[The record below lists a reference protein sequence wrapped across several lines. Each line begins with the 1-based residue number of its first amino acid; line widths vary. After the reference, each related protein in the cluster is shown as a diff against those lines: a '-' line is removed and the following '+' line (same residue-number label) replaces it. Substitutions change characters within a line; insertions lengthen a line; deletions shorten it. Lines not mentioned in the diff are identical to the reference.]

1 MSAASGRPTP
11 WISTTSSWT
20 PSACSRILM
29 TFGSITRKNSA
40 CISLVIDKDKT
51 SYEALLA
58 LSAML
63 KVSSN
68 AYKDERGYKFRL
80 MNLYSSTVS
89 FGAVRYGNKY
99 LFNILL
105 ECPLDK
111 FIESSF
117 SSLESKVFKTYKDL
131 IYKGFAHDE
140 AKLMLVKGRM
150 IRDNGDTTAN
160 PFFMALEGLRKN
172 FFPEATFGYPPCGD
186 NTRIMSLTFD
196 DLEKALEAVR
206 KADAYI
212 GSVGFQ
218 KKGREFGKLFSIG
231 EKAPEWKF
239 DISVEDKVSDLSL
252 IKDGITSSCIA
263 IGYQIEAEQGNKGHA
278 LKNILSKVLS
288 DDNSPL
294 FQGLREEKGLTYGV
308 DVSFPKGDKAM
319 IVSSVI
325 DAKNVDEFIK
335 TTDKLLSTCAESIT
349 QERLDDIKKAI
360 KTSID
365 DMFGEPTTYALAL
378 NKSVL
383 NQSPSTADE
392 LMKLYDSITLD
403 DVKDAIKSLKKVG
416 SFTVNP
422 SKEN

>member
-1 MSAASGRPTP
+1 MNKYSGLILRP
-11 WISTTSSWT
+11 SGE
-20 PSACSRILM
+20 
-29 TFGSITRKNSA
+29 FRKNSA

-58 LSAML
+58 LSVML

-68 AYKDERGYKFRL
+68 AYKDERGYKLRL

-294 FQGLREEKGLTYGV
+294 FLGLREEKGLTYGV

-325 DAKNVDEFIK
+325 DAKNVNEFIK
-335 TTDKLLSTCAESIT
+335 ATDQLLSTCAESIT

>member
-1 MSAASGRPTP
+1 MNKYSGLILRP
-11 WISTTSSWT
+11 SGE
-20 PSACSRILM
+20 
-29 TFGSITRKNSA
+29 FRKNSA
-40 CISLVIDKDKT
+40 CISLIIDKDKT

-58 LSAML
+58 LSVML

-68 AYKDERGYKFRL
+68 AYKDERGYKLRL

-196 DLEKALEAVR
+196 DLEKALDAVR

-239 DISVEDKVSDLSL
+239 DISVEDKVSDLAL

-263 IGYQIEAEQGNKGHA
+263 ISYQIEAEQGNKGHA

-308 DVSFPKGDKAM
+308 DVSFPKGDMAM

-325 DAKNVDEFIK
+325 DAKNVNEFIK
-335 TTDKLLSTCAESIT
+335 TTDQLLSTCAESIT

>member
-1 MSAASGRPTP
+1 MNKYSGLILRPNGE
-11 WISTTSSWT
+11 
-20 PSACSRILM
+20 
-29 TFGSITRKNSA
+29 FRKNSA
-40 CISLVIDKDKT
+40 CISLIIDKDKT

-58 LSAML
+58 LSVML

-68 AYKDERGYKFRL
+68 AYKDERGYKLRL

>member
-1 MSAASGRPTP
+1 MNKYSGLILRP
-11 WISTTSSWT
+11 SGE
-20 PSACSRILM
+20 
-29 TFGSITRKNSA
+29 FRKNSA
-40 CISLVIDKDKT
+40 CISLIIDKDKT

-58 LSAML
+58 LSVML

-68 AYKDERGYKFRL
+68 AYKDERGYKLRL

-218 KKGREFGKLFSIG
+218 KKGREFGKLFNIG

-252 IKDGITSSCIA
+252 IKDGITSSCIV

-335 TTDKLLSTCAESIT
+335 TTDQLLSTCAESIT

-416 SFTVNP
+416 SFTINP

>member
-1 MSAASGRPTP
+1 MNKYSGLILRP
-11 WISTTSSWT
+11 SGE
-20 PSACSRILM
+20 
-29 TFGSITRKNSA
+29 FRKNSA
-40 CISLVIDKDKT
+40 CISLIIDKDKT

-58 LSAML
+58 LSVML

-68 AYKDERGYKFRL
+68 AYKDERGYKLRL

-117 SSLESKVFKTYKDL
+117 SSLESRVFKTYKDL

-325 DAKNVDEFIK
+325 DAKNVNEFIK

-349 QERLDDIKKAI
+349 QERLDDIKKVI

-416 SFTVNP
+416 SFTINP

>member
-1 MSAASGRPTP
+1 MNKYSGLILRP
-11 WISTTSSWT
+11 SGE
-20 PSACSRILM
+20 
-29 TFGSITRKNSA
+29 FRKNSA

-58 LSAML
+58 LSVML

-68 AYKDERGYKFRL
+68 AYKDERGYKLRL

-252 IKDGITSSCIA
+252 IKDGITSPCIA

-325 DAKNVDEFIK
+325 DAKNVEEFIK

>member
-1 MSAASGRPTP
+1 MNKYSGLILRP
-11 WISTTSSWT
+11 SGE
-20 PSACSRILM
+20 
-29 TFGSITRKNSA
+29 FRKNSA
-40 CISLVIDKDKT
+40 CISLIIDKDKT

-58 LSAML
+58 LSVML

-68 AYKDERGYKFRL
+68 AYKDERGYKLRL

-160 PFFMALEGLRKN
+160 PFFMAIEGLRKN

-239 DISVEDKVSDLSL
+239 DISVEDKVSDLAL

-335 TTDKLLSTCAESIT
+335 TTDQLLSTCAESIT

>member
-1 MSAASGRPTP
+1 MNKYSGLILRP
-11 WISTTSSWT
+11 SGE
-20 PSACSRILM
+20 
-29 TFGSITRKNSA
+29 FRKNSA

-58 LSAML
+58 LSVML

-68 AYKDERGYKFRL
+68 AYKDERGYKLRL

-325 DAKNVDEFIK
+325 DAKNVNEFIK
-335 TTDKLLSTCAESIT
+335 ATDQLLSTCAESIT

-392 LMKLYDSITLD
+392 LMKLYDSITLG

>member
-1 MSAASGRPTP
+1 MNKYSGLILRP
-11 WISTTSSWT
+11 SGE
-20 PSACSRILM
+20 
-29 TFGSITRKNSA
+29 FRKNSA
-40 CISLVIDKDKT
+40 CISLIIDKDKT

-58 LSAML
+58 LSVML

-68 AYKDERGYKFRL
+68 AYKDERGYKLRL

-294 FQGLREEKGLTYGV
+294 FQGLREEKGLTYGI

-325 DAKNVDEFIK
+325 DAKNVNEFIK
-335 TTDKLLSTCAESIT
+335 TTDQLLSTCAESIT

-416 SFTVNP
+416 SFTINP

>member
-1 MSAASGRPTP
+1 MNKYSGLILRP
-11 WISTTSSWT
+11 SGE
-20 PSACSRILM
+20 
-29 TFGSITRKNSA
+29 FRKNSA

-58 LSAML
+58 LSVML

-68 AYKDERGYKFRL
+68 AYKDERGYKLRL

-131 IYKGFAHDE
+131 IYKGFVHDE

-288 DDNSPL
+288 DDSSPL

-325 DAKNVDEFIK
+325 DAKNVNEFIK
-335 TTDKLLSTCAESIT
+335 TTDQLLSTCAESIT

-365 DMFGEPTTYALAL
+365 DMFGEPTTYVLAL

-383 NQSPSTADE
+383 NQSPSTVDE
-392 LMKLYDSITLD
+392 LMKLYDSITLG

>member
-1 MSAASGRPTP
+1 MNKYSGLILRP
-11 WISTTSSWT
+11 SGE
-20 PSACSRILM
+20 
-29 TFGSITRKNSA
+29 FRKNSA

-58 LSAML
+58 LSVML

-68 AYKDERGYKFRL
+68 AYKDERGYKLRL
-80 MNLYSSTVS
+80 MNLYSSIVS

-105 ECPLDK
+105 ECPFDK

-325 DAKNVDEFIK
+325 DAKNVNEFIK
-335 TTDKLLSTCAESIT
+335 TTDQLLSTCAESIT

-392 LMKLYDSITLD
+392 LMKLYDSITLG

-416 SFTVNP
+416 SFTINP

>member
-1 MSAASGRPTP
+1 MNKYSGLILRP
-11 WISTTSSWT
+11 SGE
-20 PSACSRILM
+20 
-29 TFGSITRKNSA
+29 FRKNSA

-58 LSAML
+58 LSVML

-68 AYKDERGYKFRL
+68 AYKDERGYKLRL

-288 DDNSPL
+288 DDSSPL

-325 DAKNVDEFIK
+325 DAKNVNEFIK
-335 TTDKLLSTCAESIT
+335 TTDQLLSTYAESIT

-383 NQSPSTADE
+383 NQSPSTVDE
-392 LMKLYDSITLD
+392 LMKLYDSITLG

>member
-1 MSAASGRPTP
+1 MNKYSGLILRP
-11 WISTTSSWT
+11 SGE
-20 PSACSRILM
+20 
-29 TFGSITRKNSA
+29 FRKNSA

-58 LSAML
+58 LSVML

-68 AYKDERGYKFRL
+68 AYKDERGYKLRL

-131 IYKGFAHDE
+131 IYKDFAHDE

-325 DAKNVDEFIK
+325 DAKNVNEFIK
-335 TTDKLLSTCAESIT
+335 TTDQLLSTCAESIT

-416 SFTVNP
+416 SFTINP

>member
-1 MSAASGRPTP
+1 MNKYSGLILRP
-11 WISTTSSWT
+11 SGE
-20 PSACSRILM
+20 
-29 TFGSITRKNSA
+29 FRKNSA

-58 LSAML
+58 LSVML

-68 AYKDERGYKFRL
+68 AYKDERGYKLRL

-117 SSLESKVFKTYKDL
+117 SSLESKVFKTYKDF

-218 KKGREFGKLFSIG
+218 KKGRQFGKLFSIG

-325 DAKNVDEFIK
+325 DAKNVNEFIK
-335 TTDKLLSTCAESIT
+335 TTDQLLSTCAESIT

>member
-1 MSAASGRPTP
+1 MNKYSGLILRP
-11 WISTTSSWT
+11 SGE
-20 PSACSRILM
+20 
-29 TFGSITRKNSA
+29 FRKNSA

-58 LSAML
+58 LSVML

-68 AYKDERGYKFRL
+68 AYKDERGYKLRL

-218 KKGREFGKLFSIG
+218 KKGREFGKLFNIG

-335 TTDKLLSTCAESIT
+335 TTDQLLSTCAESIT
-349 QERLDDIKKAI
+349 QERLDDIKRAI

-416 SFTVNP
+416 SFTINP

>member
-1 MSAASGRPTP
+1 MNKYSGLILRP
-11 WISTTSSWT
+11 SGE
-20 PSACSRILM
+20 
-29 TFGSITRKNSA
+29 FRKNSA

-58 LSAML
+58 LSVML

-68 AYKDERGYKFRL
+68 AYKDERGYKLRL

-263 IGYQIEAEQGNKGHA
+263 IGYQIEAEQGNNGHA

-392 LMKLYDSITLD
+392 LMKLYDSITLG

>member
-1 MSAASGRPTP
+1 MNKYSGLILRP
-11 WISTTSSWT
+11 SGE
-20 PSACSRILM
+20 
-29 TFGSITRKNSA
+29 FRKKSA
-40 CISLVIDKDKT
+40 CISLIIDKDKT

-58 LSAML
+58 LSVML

-68 AYKDERGYKFRL
+68 AYKDERGYKLRL

-239 DISVEDKVSDLSL
+239 DISVEDKVSDLAL

-325 DAKNVDEFIK
+325 DAKNVNEFIK
-335 TTDKLLSTCAESIT
+335 TTDQLLSTCAESIT

-416 SFTVNP
+416 SFTINP

>member
-1 MSAASGRPTP
+1 MNKYSGLILRP
-11 WISTTSSWT
+11 SGE
-20 PSACSRILM
+20 
-29 TFGSITRKNSA
+29 FRKNSA

-58 LSAML
+58 LSVML

-68 AYKDERGYKFRL
+68 AYKDERGYKLGWR
-80 MNLYSSTVS
+80 NLYSSTVS

-239 DISVEDKVSDLSL
+239 DISVEGKVSDLSL

-308 DVSFPKGDKAM
+308 DISFPKGDKAM

-325 DAKNVDEFIK
+325 DAKNVEEFIK

>member
-1 MSAASGRPTP
+1 MNKYSGLILRP
-11 WISTTSSWT
+11 SGE
-20 PSACSRILM
+20 
-29 TFGSITRKNSA
+29 FRKNSA

-58 LSAML
+58 LSVML

-68 AYKDERGYKFRL
+68 AYKDERGYKLRL

-278 LKNILSKVLS
+278 LKNILSKFLS
-288 DDNSPL
+288 DDSSPL

-335 TTDKLLSTCAESIT
+335 TTDQLLSTCAESIT

>member
-1 MSAASGRPTP
+1 MNKYSGLILRP
-11 WISTTSSWT
+11 SGE
-20 PSACSRILM
+20 
-29 TFGSITRKNSA
+29 FRKNSA

-58 LSAML
+58 LSVML

-68 AYKDERGYKFRL
+68 AYKDERGYKLRL

-288 DDNSPL
+288 DDSSPL

-325 DAKNVDEFIK
+325 DAKNVNEFIK
-335 TTDKLLSTCAESIT
+335 TTDQLLSTCAESIT

-383 NQSPSTADE
+383 NQFPSTVDE
-392 LMKLYDSITLD
+392 LMKLYDSITLG

>member
-1 MSAASGRPTP
+1 MNKYSGLILRP
-11 WISTTSSWT
+11 SGE
-20 PSACSRILM
+20 
-29 TFGSITRKNSA
+29 FRKNSA

-58 LSAML
+58 LSVML

-68 AYKDERGYKFRL
+68 AYKDERGYKLRL

-117 SSLESKVFKTYKDL
+117 SSLESKVFKTYKDF

-325 DAKNVDEFIK
+325 DAKNVNEFIK
-335 TTDKLLSTCAESIT
+335 TTDQLLSTCAESIT

>member
-1 MSAASGRPTP
+1 MNKYSGLILRP
-11 WISTTSSWT
+11 SGE
-20 PSACSRILM
+20 
-29 TFGSITRKNSA
+29 FRKNSA
-40 CISLVIDKDKT
+40 CISLIIDKDKT

-58 LSAML
+58 LSVML

-68 AYKDERGYKFRL
+68 AFKDERGYKLRL

-325 DAKNVDEFIK
+325 DAKNVNEFIK
-335 TTDKLLSTCAESIT
+335 TTDQLLSTCAESIT

-416 SFTVNP
+416 SFTINP

>member
-1 MSAASGRPTP
+1 MNKYSGLILRP
-11 WISTTSSWT
+11 SGE
-20 PSACSRILM
+20 
-29 TFGSITRKNSA
+29 FRKNSA

-51 SYEALLA
+51 CYEALLA
-58 LSAML
+58 LSVML

-68 AYKDERGYKFRL
+68 AYKDERGYKLRL

-111 FIESSF
+111 YIESSF

-131 IYKGFAHDE
+131 IYKGFDHDE

-263 IGYQIEAEQGNKGHA
+263 IGYQVEAEQGNKGHA
-278 LKNILSKVLS
+278 LKKILSKVLS

-392 LMKLYDSITLD
+392 LMKLYDSITLG

-416 SFTVNP
+416 SFTINP

>member
-1 MSAASGRPTP
+1 MNKYSGLILRP
-11 WISTTSSWT
+11 SGE
-20 PSACSRILM
+20 
-29 TFGSITRKNSA
+29 FRKNSA

-58 LSAML
+58 LSVML

-68 AYKDERGYKFRL
+68 AYKDERGYKLRL

-150 IRDNGDTTAN
+150 IRDNGDTAAN

-206 KADAYI
+206 KANAYI

-392 LMKLYDSITLD
+392 LMKLYDSITLG

>member
-1 MSAASGRPTP
+1 MNKYSGLILRP
-11 WISTTSSWT
+11 SGE
-20 PSACSRILM
+20 
-29 TFGSITRKNSA
+29 FRKNSA

-58 LSAML
+58 LSVML

-68 AYKDERGYKFRL
+68 AYKDERGYKLRL

-160 PFFMALEGLRKN
+160 PFFMAIEGLRKN

-239 DISVEDKVSDLSL
+239 DISVEDKVSDLAL

-335 TTDKLLSTCAESIT
+335 TTDQLLSTCAESIT

-360 KTSID
+360 KTGID

>member
-1 MSAASGRPTP
+1 MNKYSGLILRP
-11 WISTTSSWT
+11 SGE
-20 PSACSRILM
+20 
-29 TFGSITRKNSA
+29 FRKNSA

-58 LSAML
+58 LSVML

-68 AYKDERGYKFRL
+68 AYKDERGYKLRL

-111 FIESSF
+111 YIESSF

-325 DAKNVDEFIK
+325 DAKNVEEFIK

-392 LMKLYDSITLD
+392 LMKLYDSITLG

>member
-1 MSAASGRPTP
+1 MNKYSGLILRP
-11 WISTTSSWT
+11 SGE
-20 PSACSRILM
+20 
-29 TFGSITRKNSA
+29 FRKNSA

-58 LSAML
+58 LSVML

-68 AYKDERGYKFRL
+68 AYKDERGYKLRF

-294 FQGLREEKGLTYGV
+294 FLGLREEKGLTYGV

-325 DAKNVDEFIK
+325 DAKNVNEFIK
-335 TTDKLLSTCAESIT
+335 ATDQLLSTCAESIT

-392 LMKLYDSITLD
+392 LMKLYDSITLG

-416 SFTVNP
+416 SFTINP

>member
-1 MSAASGRPTP
+1 MNKYSGLILRP
-11 WISTTSSWT
+11 SGE
-20 PSACSRILM
+20 
-29 TFGSITRKNSA
+29 FRKNSA

-58 LSAML
+58 LSVML

-68 AYKDERGYKFRL
+68 AYKDERGYKLRL

-99 LFNILL
+99 LFSILL

-294 FQGLREEKGLTYGV
+294 FLGLREEKGLTYGV

-325 DAKNVDEFIK
+325 DAKNVNEFIK
-335 TTDKLLSTCAESIT
+335 ATDQLLSTCAESIT

-392 LMKLYDSITLD
+392 LMKLYDSITLG

-416 SFTVNP
+416 SFTINP

>member
-1 MSAASGRPTP
+1 MNKYSGLILRP
-11 WISTTSSWT
+11 SGE
-20 PSACSRILM
+20 
-29 TFGSITRKNSA
+29 FRKNSA

-58 LSAML
+58 LSIML

-68 AYKDERGYKFRL
+68 AYKDERGYKLRL

-294 FQGLREEKGLTYGV
+294 FLGLREEKGLTYGV

-325 DAKNVDEFIK
+325 DAKNVNEFIK
-335 TTDKLLSTCAESIT
+335 TTDQLLSTCAESIT

-392 LMKLYDSITLD
+392 LMKLYDSITLG

-416 SFTVNP
+416 SFTINP

>member
-1 MSAASGRPTP
+1 MNKYSGLILRP
-11 WISTTSSWT
+11 SGE
-20 PSACSRILM
+20 
-29 TFGSITRKNSA
+29 FRKNSA

-58 LSAML
+58 LSVML

-68 AYKDERGYKFRL
+68 AYKDERGYKLRL

-278 LKNILSKVLS
+278 LKKILSKVLS
-288 DDNSPL
+288 DDNSLL

-392 LMKLYDSITLD
+392 LMKLYDSITLG

>member
-1 MSAASGRPTP
+1 MNKYSGLILRP
-11 WISTTSSWT
+11 SGE
-20 PSACSRILM
+20 
-29 TFGSITRKNSA
+29 FRKNSA

-58 LSAML
+58 LSVML

-68 AYKDERGYKFRL
+68 AYKDERGYKLRL

-325 DAKNVDEFIK
+325 DAKNVNEFIK
-335 TTDKLLSTCAESIT
+335 TTDQLLSTCAESIT
-349 QERLDDIKKAI
+349 QERLDDIKKAK

-416 SFTVNP
+416 SFTINP

>member
-1 MSAASGRPTP
+1 MNKYSGLILRP
-11 WISTTSSWT
+11 SGE
-20 PSACSRILM
+20 
-29 TFGSITRKNSA
+29 FRKNSA

-58 LSAML
+58 LSVML

-68 AYKDERGYKFRL
+68 AYKDERGYKLRL

-206 KADAYI
+206 KANAYI

-218 KKGREFGKLFSIG
+218 KRGREFGKLFSIG

>member
-1 MSAASGRPTP
+1 MNKYSGLILRP
-11 WISTTSSWT
+11 SGE
-20 PSACSRILM
+20 
-29 TFGSITRKNSA
+29 FRKNSA
-40 CISLVIDKDKT
+40 CISLIIDKDKT

-58 LSAML
+58 LSVML

-68 AYKDERGYKFRL
+68 AYKDERGYKLRL

-105 ECPLDK
+105 ECTLDK

-335 TTDKLLSTCAESIT
+335 TTDQLLSTCAESIT

-416 SFTVNP
+416 SFTINP

>member
-1 MSAASGRPTP
+1 MNKYSGLILRP
-11 WISTTSSWT
+11 SGE
-20 PSACSRILM
+20 
-29 TFGSITRKNSA
+29 FRKNSA

-58 LSAML
+58 LSVML

-68 AYKDERGYKFRL
+68 AYKDERGYKLRL

-160 PFFMALEGLRKN
+160 PFFMAIEGLRKN

-239 DISVEDKVSDLSL
+239 DISVEDKVSDLAL

-335 TTDKLLSTCAESIT
+335 TTDQLLSTCAESIT

>member
-1 MSAASGRPTP
+1 MNKYSGLILRP
-11 WISTTSSWT
+11 SGE
-20 PSACSRILM
+20 
-29 TFGSITRKNSA
+29 FRKNSA
-40 CISLVIDKDKT
+40 CISLVIDKDKI

-58 LSAML
+58 LSVML

-68 AYKDERGYKFRL
+68 AYKDERGYKLRL

-218 KKGREFGKLFSIG
+218 RKGREFGKLFSIG

>member
-1 MSAASGRPTP
+1 MNKYSGLILRP
-11 WISTTSSWT
+11 SGE
-20 PSACSRILM
+20 
-29 TFGSITRKNSA
+29 FRKNSA

-58 LSAML
+58 LSVML

-68 AYKDERGYKFRL
+68 AYKDERGYKLRL

-160 PFFMALEGLRKN
+160 PFFMAIEGLRKN

-206 KADAYI
+206 EADAYI

-294 FQGLREEKGLTYGV
+294 FQGLREEKGLTYGI

-349 QERLDDIKKAI
+349 QERLDDIKRAI

>member
-1 MSAASGRPTP
+1 MNKYSGLILRP
-11 WISTTSSWT
+11 SGE
-20 PSACSRILM
+20 
-29 TFGSITRKNSA
+29 FRKNSA

-58 LSAML
+58 LSVML

-68 AYKDERGYKFRL
+68 AYKDERGYKLRL

-117 SSLESKVFKTYKDL
+117 SSSLESKVFKTYKDL

-325 DAKNVDEFIK
+325 DAKNVEEFIK

-392 LMKLYDSITLD
+392 LMKLYDSITLG

>member
-1 MSAASGRPTP
+1 MNKYSGLILRP
-11 WISTTSSWT
+11 SGE
-20 PSACSRILM
+20 
-29 TFGSITRKNSA
+29 FRKNSA
-40 CISLVIDKDKT
+40 CISLIIDKDKT

-58 LSAML
+58 LSVML

-68 AYKDERGYKFRL
+68 AYKDERGYKLRL

-239 DISVEDKVSDLSL
+239 DLSVEDKVSDLSL

-416 SFTVNP
+416 SFTINP

>member
-1 MSAASGRPTP
+1 MNKYSGLILRP
-11 WISTTSSWT
+11 SGE
-20 PSACSRILM
+20 
-29 TFGSITRKNSA
+29 FRKNSA
-40 CISLVIDKDKT
+40 CISLIIDKDKT

-58 LSAML
+58 LSVML

-68 AYKDERGYKFRL
+68 AYKDERGYKLRL

-196 DLEKALEAVR
+196 DLEKALDAVR

-335 TTDKLLSTCAESIT
+335 TTDQLLSTCAESIT

-403 DVKDAIKSLKKVG
+403 DVKVAIKSLKKVG
-416 SFTVNP
+416 SFTINP

>member
-1 MSAASGRPTP
+1 MNKYSGLILRP
-11 WISTTSSWT
+11 SGE
-20 PSACSRILM
+20 
-29 TFGSITRKNSA
+29 FRKNSA

-58 LSAML
+58 LSVML

-68 AYKDERGYKFRL
+68 AYKDERGYKLRL

-140 AKLMLVKGRM
+140 AKLLLVKGRM